1 MWEVFT
7 LNSTPM
13 KWRGNR
19 NVCFHSHDGVDSR
32 NLLEHVQTA
41 THQEGSSGRRV
52 RQHAPDHRTVW
63 KHHQGTAKQKNKFI
77 LVTVWV
83 CCEKNKTKKTTLKK
97 SVMCN
102 IKCCDP
108 LQVWVK
114 GQQFCCLS
122 AFGSFSGE
130 CPLVFGN
137 IFNTLILPTVDS
149 WLDQKESQK
158 VFFSPHADRQS
169 LREEET

>member
-13 KWRGNR
+13 KWRGNH

-63 KHHQGTAKQKNKFI
+63 KRHQGTAKQKNKFI

-83 CCEKNKTKKTTLKK
+83 CCGKNKTKKTTLKK

-108 LQVWVK
+108 
-114 GQQFCCLS
+114 CR
-122 AFGSFSGE
+122 FGSKGSISAAWVPLVHFQVNVHLCSE
-130 CPLVFGN
+130 TFLTPWFCPLW
-137 IFNTLILPTVDS
+137 IPD
-149 WLDQKESQK
+149 
-158 VFFSPHADRQS
+158 
-169 LREEET
+169 